1 MRTIWCGITSAPPGP
16 TAKTADPTGA
26 LVVFVG
32 VGVGIS
38 VEVEV
43 ADDVGVAVGAF
54 EVSVGELVTE
64 GVKVGPPG
72 VIVSVGVGPPGVL
85 DDVAFEVGMGVFVGV
100 GVEDGPL
107 GDFVRVEAGAAVKVR
122 VGFLI
127 VPGGRTTMVNVG
139 NGVAVGKKVGRAV
152 GVSENAGAD
161 VEVEASVSVA
171 GRGLAL
177 PYLNKMPSRMATPQ
191 ANSNRINAM
200 VATCVERLL
209 KLTFI
214 GVEPFLRHRST
225 TRFVLRAERAD
236 MFPSNRAQHRRKVN
250 FAAPVYFST
259 LIAKRRR
266 VKKINRG
273 DEPAR
278 VRLLDRDGLRQ

>member
-1 MRTIWCGITSAPPGP
+1 M
-16 TAKTADPTGA
+16 
-26 LVVFVG
+26 FVG
-32 VGVGIS
+32 VGAS
-38 VEVEV
+38 VDVDV
-43 ADDVGVAVGAF
+43 ADAVEVAVGAF
-54 EVSVGELVTE
+54 EVSVGELVMD

-72 VIVSVGVGPPGVL
+72 VIVSVGVGPPGVF
-85 DDVAFEVGMGVFVGV
+85 DDDAFDVDVEVLVSV
-100 GVEDGPL
+100 GVEVGPL
-107 GDFVRVEAGAAVKVR
+107 GGFVRVATDTAVKVR

-139 NGVAVGKKVGRAV
+139 SGVDVGKKVGRAV

-177 PYLNKMPSRMATPQ
+177 PRLNRMPSRIAAPQ
-191 ANSNRINAM
+191 TKKKRINAM

-225 TRFVLRAERAD
+225 ARFALRAERAD

-250 FAAPVYFST
+250 FAAPVYCST